1 SGKQFDASW
10 DRGQPFKFALGS
22 GKVIKG
28 WATTLVATAVPSSAA
43 PSAGPAPAAGCP
55 RLSGG
60 WSGDNRERLQRLID
74 TEGLCATGRRGARPV
89 AVFDWDNTVVKND
102 VTDATL
108 SWALRHD
115 RLRRPADWSGTSP
128 WLTPAAGTALRR
140 ACGHKPAGGAMPT
153 SAMPACADEISL
165 IRETGRTAAGEP
177 AFAGRWNHRRTVP
190 QYAWVPRLFAGLTPQ
205 EVRQVAEAARKEALA
220 APVGSTVRLGTRTV
234 PAYVRYYDQQR
245 ELVEAL
251 RAAGFA
257 VYVVSAGFEPVTE
270 VWSRTVGVDA
280 AHTVA
285 IRAVTDA
292 RGRITMDAEG
302 CGGTGVNRGEVI
314 PYVEGKRCWVNEEIY
329 GVRGAA
335 AWERREPARRPV
347 LGAGDADTDVTFV
360 GDATGLRLVLDRHK
374 PEIMCRALDDA
385 DGRWLVQPMFIEPL
399 PAPERGYP
407 CSTTAF
413 VRPDGTGAPVRR
425 DDGTVVPDQPL

>member
-1 SGKQFDASW
+1 MGHLTYRRLLLRAA
-10 DRGQPFKFALGS
+10 RTLAA
-22 GKVIKG
+22 
-28 WATTLVATAVPSSAA
+28 ATTLVAAAVPSSAA
-43 PSAGPAPAAGCP
+43 PAASAASAASAVGADRETRCP
-55 RLSGG
+55 RLTGE

-74 TEGLCATGRRGARPV
+74 TRGPCATGRRGAPPV

-115 RLRRPADWSGTSP
+115 RLRRPADWSDTSP
-128 WLTPAAGTALRR
+128 WLTPAAETALRT
-140 ACGHKPAGGAMPT
+140 ACGRKPAGGAMPT

-165 IRETGRTAAGEP
+165 IRETARTAAGAP
-177 AFAGRWNHRRTVP
+177 AFAGNWNHRRTVP

-205 EVRQVAEAARKEALA
+205 EVREIASAARKEALA
-220 APVGSTVRLGTRTV
+220 APVGSTVRLGTRSV
-234 PAYVRYYDQQR
+234 PGWVRPYEQQR
-245 ELVEAL
+245 ELIRAL
-251 RAAGFA
+251 QRAGFA

-270 VWSRTVGVDA
+270 VWARPVGVDA

-285 IRAVTDA
+285 IRPVTDA
-292 RGRITMDAEG
+292 RGRITMEAEG
-302 CGGTGVNRGEVI
+302 CGAVGANRGEAI
-314 PYVEGKRCWVNEEIY
+314 PYVDGKRCWVNETIY

-335 AWERREPARRPV
+335 AWQRQQPARRPL

-360 GDATGLRLVLDRHK
+360 GDATGLRVVLDRRK
-374 PEIMCRALDDA
+374 PEILCRARDNA

-399 PAPERGYP
+399 PAERGHHP

-413 VRPDGTGAPVRR
+413 TRPDGTGAPVRR
-425 DDGTVVPDQPL
+425 DDGTVIPDQPL